1 MNRNTL
7 DSIWDQTR
15 QKYGVYLRLLESIP
29 DDKYQ
34 EHPIQ
39 GMRTPAELVVHVSD
53 GIVKNIALG
62 IANGGIAK
70 SDEPDADVSAR
81 IKNGADAVAFAK
93 ACWNDACAAVDRI
106 GDAEL
111 EAIVS
116 TPWNTSFPGWVGV
129 NILSDEFV
137 HHRGQLYAYA
147 RACGAEPPFIWGFA
161 DNEPDFAPSH

>member
-1 MNRNTL
+1 
-7 DSIWDQTR
+7 
-15 QKYGVYLRLLESIP
+15 
-29 DDKYQ
+29 
-34 EHPIQ
+34 
-39 GMRTPAELVVHVSD
+39 VVHVSD
-53 GIVKNIALG
+53 GIVKNIAEG
-62 IANGGIAK
+62 IAKGGITK
-70 SDEPDADVSAR
+70 SDEPDTDVSAR
-81 IKNGADAVAFAK
+81 IKSRADAVAFAK
-93 ACWNDACAAVDRI
+93 ACWKDASAAVDRI

-147 RACGAEPPFIWGFA
+147 RACGVEPPFIWGYA